1 MKFIQMPPHIDN
13 DIDIDDDDEDQ
24 ILVSKDDYVFI
35 DDSKQINGNDVDFY
49 RGFDNVTRDLN
60 EPIGDHEDW
69 LNKRDLQPEKY
80 LSHD

>member
-1 MKFIQMPPHIDN
+1 MKFIQMPPHVDN

-35 DDSKQINGNDVDFY
+35 DDSEQINGNDVDFY